1 MPTRQLPRE
10 PLECS
15 DPDTGLRS
23 DEVAERRRRFGEND
37 VAETAPR
44 RWWTVAAASARDPM
58 LWFLLV
64 VSLLFLALGDRT
76 EAIVLLVA
84 IVPLLG
90 MDAWL
95 HRRTQ
100 ASTEGLAS
108 RLAAEARVLRD
119 GSWRVLPARELVS
132 GDVVEIAAG
141 DWVPADGLLLA
152 GSDPQFDESSLTGES
167 LPVRKRVLDVSGV
180 LPASVDA
187 GHWAHAGTRLL
198 TGEARLWI
206 VHTGAHT
213 RYGEIVRLARAGG
226 QARTPLQRSVARLVR
241 WMLVAA
247 LAFCLVL
254 AAVRLAQGH
263 GPVDTLISALT
274 LAVAA
279 LPEEFPVVFTLF
291 LGVGVY
297 RLAQRQALVRRA
309 VAVENI
315 GRVSAICSDKTGTL
329 TEGELRLVETVPA
342 DAMEAAALLALA
354 ARASGAAGHDP
365 MDRAIRDAA
374 SPVVGNEAR
383 LATFPF
389 TEERRRETALLRDG
403 DGVLAVVKGAP
414 ETVMAMCAAG
424 PDGVAAWRER
434 LDALAGRGYKVIACA
449 RQALADD
456 HDPALEPQSGYALAG
471 LLAFGDPLREGV
483 RESVQACLAAGIRV
497 VMVTGDHP
505 LTAGAIARDIGLG
518 GRSPQVLNLEE
529 RQDEPLDA
537 NELAQ
542 ADVIA
547 RAAPGQKLQLVQ
559 ALQARGHTVAVTG
572 DGVNDVPA
580 LQTADIGIAMGERGT
595 RSAREAAAIVLLDDN
610 FRTLVNAI
618 AEGRQLFAN
627 LQRGFAYLLLVHL
640 PLVLSAALVPLAG
653 FPLLYLPIH
662 IVWLEL
668 IIHPTAMLGFQQRSG
683 TRLRRRAPA
692 SGPVRFFSR
701 RAWWAL
707 WLAATVA
714 TCAVL
719 AGYRVGSLAGAPVDP
734 AAVARSLALAVLI
747 LCSVVFLAV
756 LTGLRDRMPRLI
768 AVAGLAS
775 VALIQVPAFSGL
787 LEVQPLSPS
796 GLGLAATLAGL
807 VWLATLPLRWT
818 LDGEEGRP
826 RTVSRRRPGPAAH
839 QDGDA
844 ASP

>member
-1 MPTRQLPRE
+1 MPTWPLPRDV
-10 PLECS
+10 LEDS
-15 DPDTGLRS
+15 DPRTGLRAGQ
-23 DEVAERRRRFGEND
+23 VAERRQRFGDND
-37 VAETAPR
+37 VTETKQR
-44 RWWTVAAASARDPM
+44 RWWTAAASSARDPM

-64 VSLLFLALGDRT
+64 VSLLFFALGDHA

-84 IVPLLG
+84 IIPLLG

-108 RLAAEARVLRD
+108 RLASEARVLRD
-119 GSWRVLPARELVS
+119 GAWHVLASRELLP
-132 GDVVEIAAG
+132 GDVVEVAAG
-141 DWVPADGLLLA
+141 DWVPADGLVLA

-167 LPVRKRVLDVSGV
+167 LPVRKRVFNAAGA
-180 LPASVDA
+180 LPDSADA

-198 TGEARLWI
+198 TGSARLWI
-206 VHTGAHT
+206 VHTGALT
-213 RYGEIVRLARAGG
+213 RYGEIVRLSRAGG
-226 QARTPLQRSVARLVR
+226 QARTPLQQSVTRLVR
-241 WMLVAA
+241 VLLIAA
-247 LAFCLVL
+247 LLLCLVL

-263 GPVDTLISALT
+263 GLVDALISALT

-342 DAMEAAALLALA
+342 DGVDAPALLAIA
-354 ARASGAAGHDP
+354 ARASAAANHDP
-365 MDRAIRDAA
+365 MDHAIREAA
-374 SPVVGNEAR
+374 PPAAEHGER

-403 DGVLAVVKGAP
+403 AGVVAVVKGAP
-414 ETVMAMCAAG
+414 ETVLAMCTPGA
-424 PDGVAAWRER
+424 DGHDAWRAK
-434 LDALAGRGYKVIACA
+434 LHALAGRGCKVIACA
-449 RQALADD
+449 QRVLPGD
-456 HDPALEPQSGYALAG
+456 HDAAREPDAGYTMAG

-497 VMVTGDHP
+497 IMVTGDHP
-505 LTAGAIARDIGLG
+505 LTAAAIAGEIGIG
-518 GRSPQVLNLEE
+518 GGQPVVLSLEG
-529 RQDEPLDA
+529 RQDTQVDA
-537 NELAQ
+537 DELAG

-580 LQTADIGIAMGERGT
+580 LQAADIGIAMGERGT

-627 LQRGFAYLLLVHL
+627 LQRGFAYLILVHL
-640 PLVLSAALVPLAG
+640 PLVLSAALVPLLG

-668 IIHPTAMLGFQQRSG
+668 LIHPTAMLAFQLRSNA
-683 TRLRRRAPA
+683 RLEGRPPPA
-692 SGPVRFFSR
+692 GPVRFFSP

-707 WLAATVA
+707 GFAGTFA

-719 AGYRVGSLAGAPVDP
+719 AGYRIGGQVAAAGD
-734 AAVARSLALAVLI
+734 AAAGRSLALAVLI
-747 LCSVVFLAV
+747 LCSVAFLAV
-756 LTGLRDRMPRLI
+756 LTGLRGRLPLGI
-768 AVAGLAS
+768 AAASLAS
-775 VALIQVPAFSGL
+775 VALIQVPALSEL
-787 LEVQPLSPS
+787 LEVQPL
-796 GLGLAATLAGL
+796 GATGLAAAVALAVVAGL
-807 VWLATLPLRWT
+807 SALPLRRT
-818 LDGEEGRP
+818 L
-826 RTVSRRRPGPAAH
+826 H
-839 QDGDA
+839 
-844 ASP
+844 